1 MQALRVSLVQSDL
14 VWQNPTENLKN
25 FQDKLLK
32 LVDSTDLIVL
42 PEMFTTGF
50 SMDTS
55 MAQKSSEMGIEW
67 LKSMAQIT
75 NAHIMGSMMVKDDN
89 KYFNRLVLASASGE
103 LEYYDKRHLF
113 SYGHEDKHYTQGQKR
128 LEVEINGWKICP
140 LICYDLRFPVWA
152 RNNDEYGLLIYIANW
167 PNTRMFAWNSLL
179 PARAIE
185 NQSYVVGVNRIGSD
199 GNKLKYSGGSVVYDY
214 QGQKCLDLEGKAAV
228 ETIILEKDD
237 LLNFRIKFPF
247 LMDMDKFLLV

>member
-1 MQALRVSLVQSDL
+1 
-14 VWQNPTENLKN
+14 
-25 FQDKLLK
+25 
-32 LVDSTDLIVL
+32 
-42 PEMFTTGF
+42 
-50 SMDTS
+50 
-55 MAQKSSEMGIEW
+55 
-67 LKSMAQIT
+67 
-75 NAHIMGSMMVKDDN
+75 
-89 KYFNRLVLASASGE
+89 
-103 LEYYDKRHLF
+103 
-113 SYGHEDKHYTQGQKR
+113 
-128 LEVEINGWKICP
+128 
-140 LICYDLRFPVWA
+140 
-152 RNNDEYGLLIYIANW
+152 
-167 PNTRMFAWNSLL
+167 MFAWNSLL

>member
-14 VWQNPTENLKN
+14 VWRNPTENLKN
-25 FQDKLLK
+25 FQEELLK
-32 LVDSTDLIVL
+32 LVNNTDLIIL

-55 MAQKSSEMGIEW
+55 IAQKSSEMGIDW
-67 LKSMAQIT
+67 LKSMAQTT
-75 NAHIMGSMMVKDDN
+75 NAHIMGSMMVEEDE
-89 KYFNRLVLASASGE
+89 KYYNRLIIASPSGE
-103 LEYYDKRHLF
+103 LKYYDKRHLF
-113 SYGHEDKHYTQGQKR
+113 SYGHEDKYYTQGQKR
-128 LEVEINGWKICP
+128 IEVEINGWKICP

-152 RNNDEYGLLIYIANW
+152 RNNVEYDLLVYIANW

-199 GNKLKYSGGSVVYDY
+199 GNKLKYSGGSAVYDY
-214 QGQKCLDLEGKAAV
+214 QGQKCLDLEDKAAF

-237 LLNFRIKFPF
+237 LINFRTKFPF